1 MPHSSEDKKRAI
13 TRLRRI
19 KGQADALERAIEAGA
34 DCAPLLQQIVAMR
47 GATNGLMA
55 EVMES
60 HLRETFG
67 AGADR
72 AVGGAGGDLDDGVEG
87 VMKILRNFR
96 LIFLPVFSRTWKPA
110 PAAVSSLRSSSGH
123 LLHTGRE
130 YDKILPASMRMS
142 TNLR

>member
-1 MPHSSEDKKRAI
+1 MPHSPEDKKRAI

-67 AGADR
+67 PGADPT
-72 AVGGAGGDLDDGVEG
+72 AKGEGSAHDDDVEG
-87 VMKILRNFR
+87 VMKILRTY
-96 LIFLPVFSRTWKPA
+96 LK
-110 PAAVSSLRSSSGH
+110 
-123 LLHTGRE
+123 
-130 YDKILPASMRMS
+130 
-142 TNLR
+142 

>member
-34 DCAPLLQQIVAMR
+34 DCTPLLQQIVAMR

-67 AGADR
+67 AGADS
-72 AVGGAGGDLDDGVEG
+72 AVKSEGSDHEDDVEG
-87 VMKILRNFR
+87 VMKILRTY
-96 LIFLPVFSRTWKPA
+96 LK
-110 PAAVSSLRSSSGH
+110 
-123 LLHTGRE
+123 
-130 YDKILPASMRMS
+130 
-142 TNLR
+142 

>member
-72 AVGGAGGDLDDGVEG
+72 AGGGAGGDHDDGVEG
-87 VMKILRNFR
+87 VMKILRTY
-96 LIFLPVFSRTWKPA
+96 LK
-110 PAAVSSLRSSSGH
+110 
-123 LLHTGRE
+123 
-130 YDKILPASMRMS
+130 
-142 TNLR
+142 

>member
-55 EVMES
+55 EVMQS
-60 HLRETFG
+60 HLRETFS

-72 AVGGAGGDLDDGVEG
+72 AVGGAGSDNDDGVEG
-87 VMKILRNFR
+87 VMKILRTY
-96 LIFLPVFSRTWKPA
+96 LK
-110 PAAVSSLRSSSGH
+110 
-123 LLHTGRE
+123 
-130 YDKILPASMRMS
+130 
-142 TNLR
+142 

>member
-1 MPHSSEDKKRAI
+1 
-13 TRLRRI
+13 LRRI

-67 AGADR
+67 TGVDPTVKSEGSDR
-72 AVGGAGGDLDDGVEG
+72 EDDVEG
-87 VMKILRNFR
+87 VMKILRTY
-96 LIFLPVFSRTWKPA
+96 LK
-110 PAAVSSLRSSSGH
+110 
-123 LLHTGRE
+123 
-130 YDKILPASMRMS
+130 
-142 TNLR
+142 

>member
-67 AGADR
+67 TGVDPTVKSEGSDR
-72 AVGGAGGDLDDGVEG
+72 EDDVEG
-87 VMKILRNFR
+87 VMKILRTY
-96 LIFLPVFSRTWKPA
+96 LK
-110 PAAVSSLRSSSGH
+110 
-123 LLHTGRE
+123 
-130 YDKILPASMRMS
+130 
-142 TNLR
+142 

>member
-72 AVGGAGGDLDDGVEG
+72 AVGGAGGDHDAGVEG
-87 VMKILRNFR
+87 VMKILRTY
-96 LIFLPVFSRTWKPA
+96 LK
-110 PAAVSSLRSSSGH
+110 
-123 LLHTGRE
+123 
-130 YDKILPASMRMS
+130 
-142 TNLR
+142 

>member
-1 MPHSSEDKKRAI
+1 MPHTSEDKKRAI

-67 AGADR
+67 VGEDP
-72 AVGGAGGDLDDGVEG
+72 AVKSEGGDHDDGVEG
-87 VMKILRNFR
+87 VMKILRTY
-96 LIFLPVFSRTWKPA
+96 LK
-110 PAAVSSLRSSSGH
+110 
-123 LLHTGRE
+123 
-130 YDKILPASMRMS
+130 
-142 TNLR
+142 

>member
-47 GATNGLMA
+47 GATNGLMT

-67 AGADR
+67 PDADR

-87 VMKILRNFR
+87 VMKILRTY
-96 LIFLPVFSRTWKPA
+96 LK
-110 PAAVSSLRSSSGH
+110 
-123 LLHTGRE
+123 
-130 YDKILPASMRMS
+130 
-142 TNLR
+142 

>member
-67 AGADR
+67 VGADP
-72 AVGGAGGDLDDGVEG
+72 AVKSEGGDHDDDVEG
-87 VMKILRNFR
+87 VMKILRTY
-96 LIFLPVFSRTWKPA
+96 LK
-110 PAAVSSLRSSSGH
+110 
-123 LLHTGRE
+123 
-130 YDKILPASMRMS
+130 
-142 TNLR
+142 

>member
-1 MPHSSEDKKRAI
+1 MPHTLEDKKRAI

-19 KGQADALERAIEAGA
+19 RGQAEALERAIEAGT

-67 AGADR
+67 PKLNATKQVDATAYDEDVAD
-72 AVGGAGGDLDDGVEG
+72 
-87 VMKILRNFR
+87 VMKLLRTY
-96 LIFLPVFSRTWKPA
+96 LK
-110 PAAVSSLRSSSGH
+110 
-123 LLHTGRE
+123 
-130 YDKILPASMRMS
+130 
-142 TNLR
+142 

>member
-67 AGADR
+67 AGADP
-72 AVGGAGGDLDDGVEG
+72 ADKSEGGDHDDDVEG
-87 VMKILRNFR
+87 VMKILRTY
-96 LIFLPVFSRTWKPA
+96 LK
-110 PAAVSSLRSSSGH
+110 
-123 LLHTGRE
+123 
-130 YDKILPASMRMS
+130 
-142 TNLR
+142 

>member
-1 MPHSSEDKKRAI
+1 MPNSPEDKKRAI

-67 AGADR
+67 AGADQ
-72 AVGGAGGDLDDGVEG
+72 AVGGEGGDHDDGVEG
-87 VMKILRNFR
+87 VMKILRTY
-96 LIFLPVFSRTWKPA
+96 LK
-110 PAAVSSLRSSSGH
+110 
-123 LLHTGRE
+123 
-130 YDKILPASMRMS
+130 
-142 TNLR
+142 

>member
-67 AGADR
+67 AGADP
-72 AVGGAGGDLDDGVEG
+72 AVKSEGGDHDDDVEG
-87 VMKILRNFR
+87 VMKILRTY
-96 LIFLPVFSRTWKPA
+96 LK
-110 PAAVSSLRSSSGH
+110 
-123 LLHTGRE
+123 
-130 YDKILPASMRMS
+130 
-142 TNLR
+142 

>member
-55 EVMES
+55 EVMQS

-67 AGADR
+67 AATDR
-72 AVGGAGGDLDDGVEG
+72 AVGGAGGERDDGVEG
-87 VMKILRNFR
+87 VMKILRTY
-96 LIFLPVFSRTWKPA
+96 LK
-110 PAAVSSLRSSSGH
+110 
-123 LLHTGRE
+123 
-130 YDKILPASMRMS
+130 
-142 TNLR
+142 